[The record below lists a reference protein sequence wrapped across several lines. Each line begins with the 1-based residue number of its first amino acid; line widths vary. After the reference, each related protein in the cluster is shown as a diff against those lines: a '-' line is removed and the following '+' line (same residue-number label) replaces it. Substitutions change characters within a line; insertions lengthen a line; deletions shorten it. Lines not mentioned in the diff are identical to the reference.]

1 MRLKQ
6 LYPGALAMITIL
18 TGAMSSCSKGEE
30 QQTQQQQA
38 PEVEVVSLET
48 TSTDLSTSYPAVL
61 KGKTDIQIRP
71 LISGTIVK
79 VHVEEGQ
86 HVNKGQLL
94 FSLDPIPYE
103 AAVNQA
109 RAAVASAQA
118 ALNSAQSQER
128 NQKMLYD
135 KSIISK
141 TSWDT
146 SVDNLNQARA
156 GVAQAQAALVAAQKN
171 LSYTKVTSPSN
182 GVVGTLPYREGSLA
196 SPSSVEPLT
205 TVSDINQVYADFSLT
220 EKELLDL
227 TDGGKYSLNERIGNM
242 PEVQLVLANGS
253 VYPIPG
259 KVSTVSGVID
269 SSTGAAT
276 VRALF
281 DNTNGMLRSGSTGK
295 IVIPRHQD
303 NVLIIPQKATYEL
316 QDKRF
321 ALVVNDSNKAVARPI
336 TVLEITDG
344 QNFVVLDGLK
354 PGERIVTEGVGTK
367 VNNGTPVKPKA
378 PQPQQQAQQ

>member
-30 QQTQQQQA
+30 QQAQQQQA

-135 KSIISK
+135 KGIISK

-242 PEVQLVLANGS
+242 PEVQLILANGS

-378 PQPQQQAQQ
+378 PQAQQQAQQ

>member
-18 TGAMSSCSKGEE
+18 TGAMSSCFKGEE
-30 QQTQQQQA
+30 QQAQQQQA

-135 KSIISK
+135 KGIISK

-242 PEVQLVLANGS
+242 PEVQLILANGS

-378 PQPQQQAQQ
+378 PQAQQQAQQ

>member
-30 QQTQQQQA
+30 QQAQQQQA

-135 KSIISK
+135 KGIISK

-242 PEVQLVLANGS
+242 PEVQLILANGS

-321 ALVVNDSNKAVARPI
+321 ALIVNDSNKAVARPI

-378 PQPQQQAQQ
+378 PQAQQQAQQ